1 MVGHGFC
8 VKDAHSNGY
17 FYTLIL
23 LQLRQTTGK
32 TSLDVTRLPTI
43 KLNLYWL
50 KEMIKTKIDDPHC
63 KKIPK
68 PELGGNCIV
77 VPRNQL
83 LHTVI
88 LSFSRYLFIKHFGYE
103 RF

>member
-1 MVGHGFC
+1 MGHGLC

-23 LQLRQTTGK
+23 STTVKATAK

-50 KEMIKTKIDDPHC
+50 KEMMNKNRRPTLQKN
-63 KKIPK
+63 PK
-68 PELGGNCIV
+68 PELGGI
-77 VPRNQL
+77 
-83 LHTVI
+83 
-88 LSFSRYLFIKHFGYE
+88 
-103 RF
+103 

>member
-1 MVGHGFC
+1 MRNMCFFIMDCSLTEIFCKNFAVEFSVATHRAVSIFLGQKKDVVVGHGLC

-23 LQLRQTTGK
+23 LQFKSTMVKGK

-50 KEMIKTKIDDPHC
+50 KELD
-63 KKIPK
+63 
-68 PELGGNCIV
+68 
-77 VPRNQL
+77 
-83 LHTVI
+83 
-88 LSFSRYLFIKHFGYE
+88 
-103 RF
+103 